1 MKKSKT
7 TPGAEP
13 VSEEVILNAARRVF
27 TRKGYNGA
35 RMQEIADEAKMN
47 KALLHYYF
55 RSKDKLFDRVF
66 LEAFKEFW
74 PSIEAVAGQEEVSVN
89 QLIRAIVDG
98 YMDILEK
105 MPFLP
110 NFVINELNR
119 APERV
124 EGLILAS
131 GIKPETVSGI
141 LNRSIQKGEMRPM
154 DPRELLINIIGLC
167 VFPVLARPLTE
178 RLLWP
183 PGESYDGFLKKRR
196 NTVYDF
202 VCNSVLKEKQ

>member
-1 MKKSKT
+1 MKKIKT
-7 TPGAEP
+7 GQGRES
-13 VSEEVILNAARRVF
+13 VSEEVILEAARRVF
-27 TRKGYNGA
+27 IRKGYNGA

-89 QLIRAIVDG
+89 RLIRAIVDG

-131 GIKPETVSGI
+131 GINPETVSRI
-141 LNRSIQKGEMRPM
+141 FKRSIENGEMRPM

-178 RLLWP
+178 RLLWAS
-183 PGESYDGFLKKRR
+183 GVLYDEFLTKRR
-196 NTVYDF
+196 DTVYDF
-202 VCNSVLKEKQ
+202 VSKSVLNEK